1 MLEFFI
7 NGGYFMWLLLIL
19 AVVIIV
25 LSIKKAI
32 ELLSKNDLNQATLES
47 GINAIIFWGGI
58 CLVLGFFGHFLGLY
72 NAMKAIDK
80 ADNISPAI
88 VMEGYAVSLS
98 TILFGLFIF
107 LFSAIIWFTLHWRYK
122 KIL

>member
-80 ADNISPAI
+80 ATS
-88 VMEGYAVSLS
+88 
-98 TILFGLFIF
+98 
-107 LFSAIIWFTLHWRYK
+107 
-122 KIL
+122 